1 MDGDYLKQAPQDSAV
16 SSRPQHIQSF
26 QRMVAPN
33 SAVATESGVAN
44 YQIPT
49 VLTSSEVQKII
60 LACNK
65 QSSSQATH
73 ELVKSHVIQLPLA
86 KRLAGANDVPTFVAM
101 LATNSATS
109 VTSDKLL
116 ATNGATSVTSAKL
129 LTTDGATSVTFAK
142 LLATNGA
149 TSVTSAKILASHQMP
164 TKNNLSEKQQL
175 AIAYLHPPAPQAS
188 CVSVSPQIV
197 QLPNRL
203 LVTGRMISVKSA
215 EPQAN
220 YPTGNDLSKK
230 QRIRLAYLP
239 VTPNVLHFSQRM
251 PAPNRTVSV
260 SVTSAEPATS
270 HQILTVNDQPENQSI
285 KQVYRK
291 QTPCYNSVV
300 PKTPQAIKFSK
311 RTFAPN
317 STVSVSAPSA
327 EPIASYQIPAM
338 NNLSDKQVMALA
350 YRQQPSSQ
358 DSVVSETP
366 KHIHYSRNVSV
377 PTSTVSVRVSHSVY
391 KPVNQP
397 PATNLSSHTTQ
408 QQFMAIDSFT
418 KPSKE
423 GVDRPVD
430 HTTNKVGIS
439 FSRLNIS
446 LASSV
451 HTHDNRWLIPVFP
464 KYLDTLTLNTPRKPA
479 SENVVWLRRLLN
491 ILANFSKKVREKSRE
506 CHNHKPQPFPDPK
519 RKRKPTNLNK
529 HKPNKRT
536 KSTKISSLFP
546 KRGNRNTK
554 RTEKHK
560 NKMTHGKTTN
570 KSPRR
575 INHKTTK
582 SKTNTGKPI
591 FAFRQTVWT
600 QIRLL
605 LVWSGS
611 TLFAKNDF

>member
-1 MDGDYLKQAPQDSAV
+1 MDGDNLKQATQDSAV

-33 SAVATESGVAN
+33 SAVATESAVAN

-49 VLTSSEVQKII
+49 VHTSSDVQKII

-65 QSSSQATH
+65 QSSSQAPH
-73 ELVKSHVIQLPLA
+73 ELVKPHVIQLPLA
-86 KRLAGANDVPTFVAM
+86 KRLAGVNDVPTFVAM
-101 LATNSATS
+101 S

-116 ATNGATSVTSAKL
+116 ATNGATSLTSAKH

-175 AIAYLHPPAPQAS
+175 AIAYLQPPVRQAS
-188 CVSVSPQIV
+188 CVSVIPQIIH
-197 QLPNRL
+197 LPNRL
-203 LVTGRMISVKSA
+203 LVPGRMISVTSA
-215 EPQAN
+215 EPKAN
-220 YPTGNDLSKK
+220 YLTPTGNDLSKK

-251 PAPNRTVSV
+251 PAPNRTVSI

-291 QTPCYNSVV
+291 QTPCYNSFV
-300 PKTPQAIKFSK
+300 PKTPQAIQFSK

-317 STVSVSAPSA
+317 STVSVSASSA

-366 KHIHYSRNVSV
+366 KHVHYSRNVTV

-391 KPVNQP
+391 KPVNQE

-439 FSRLNIS
+439 FSRLN
-446 LASSV
+446 
-451 HTHDNRWLIPVFP
+451 
-464 KYLDTLTLNTPRKPA
+464 
-479 SENVVWLRRLLN
+479 
-491 ILANFSKKVREKSRE
+491 
-506 CHNHKPQPFPDPK
+506 
-519 RKRKPTNLNK
+519 
-529 HKPNKRT
+529 
-536 KSTKISSLFP
+536 
-546 KRGNRNTK
+546 
-554 RTEKHK
+554 
-560 NKMTHGKTTN
+560 
-570 KSPRR
+570 
-575 INHKTTK
+575 
-582 SKTNTGKPI
+582 
-591 FAFRQTVWT
+591 
-600 QIRLL
+600 
-605 LVWSGS
+605 
-611 TLFAKNDF
+611 

>member
-1 MDGDYLKQAPQDSAV
+1 MIFQTSQMDGYYLKQAPQDSAV

-33 SAVATESGVAN
+33 SAVATESAVAN

-49 VLTSSEVQKII
+49 VHTSSDVQKII
-60 LACNK
+60 LGCNK
-65 QSSSQATH
+65 QSSSQAPH
-73 ELVKSHVIQLPLA
+73 GLVKPHVIQLPLA

-101 LATNSATS
+101 LATNSATL

-116 ATNGATSVTSAKL
+116 ATNGATSVTSAKLLATNGATSVTSDKL

-175 AIAYLHPPAPQAS
+175 AIAYLQPPAPQAS
-188 CVSVSPQIV
+188 CVSVSPQII

-203 LVTGRMISVKSA
+203 LVTGRMISVTSV

-220 YPTGNDLSKK
+220 DLTPTGNDLSKK

-270 HQILTVNDQPENQSI
+270 HQILTVNGQPENQSI

-291 QTPCYNSVV
+291 QTPCYNSFV
-300 PKTPQAIKFSK
+300 PKTPQSIKFSK
-311 RTFAPN
+311 RAFAPN

-366 KHIHYSRNVSV
+366 KHIHYSRNVTV

-430 HTTNKVGIS
+430 HTTDKVGIS

-446 LASSV
+446 LASSEQ
-451 HTHDNRWLIPVFP
+451 THVNRWLIPVFP
-464 KYLDTLTLNTPRKPA
+464 KYLDTFTLKTPRKPA
-479 SENVVWLRRLLN
+479 SENVVWLCRLLN
-491 ILANFSKKVREKSRE
+491 SPANFS
-506 CHNHKPQPFPDPK
+506 
-519 RKRKPTNLNK
+519 NLFL
-529 HKPNKRT
+529 H
-536 KSTKISSLFP
+536 S
-546 KRGNRNTK
+546 
-554 RTEKHK
+554 
-560 NKMTHGKTTN
+560 GKQCG
-570 KSPRR
+570 PR
-575 INHKTTK
+575 
-582 SKTNTGKPI
+582 SDC
-591 FAFRQTVWT
+591 
-600 QIRLL
+600 
-605 LVWSGS
+605 S
-611 TLFAKNDF
+611 